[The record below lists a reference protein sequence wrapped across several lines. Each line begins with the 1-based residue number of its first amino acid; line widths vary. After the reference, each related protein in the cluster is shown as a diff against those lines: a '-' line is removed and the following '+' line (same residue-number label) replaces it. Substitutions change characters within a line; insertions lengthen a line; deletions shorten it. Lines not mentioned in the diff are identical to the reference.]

1 MKKSNFDNKENN
13 DDAKGAEYV
22 LKLFVSGASPN
33 SVRAIMNLKNICEA
47 YLPGKYKLE
56 IIDVYQ
62 QGIVARDA
70 QIIALPLLIKEFPLP
85 ERRII
90 GDMSETKKLLHGLGL
105 DVDLI

>member
-1 MKKSNFDNKENN
+1 MRKSDNDSNGKQEEFST
-13 DDAKGAEYV
+13 GEYV
-22 LKLFVSGASPN
+22 LQLFVSGASPN
-33 SVRAIMNLKNICEA
+33 SVRAIVNLKNICEA
-47 YLPGKYKLE
+47 HLAGRYSLE

-62 QGIVARDA
+62 QGIIARDA
-70 QIIALPLLIKEFPLP
+70 QIIALPLLIKKLPLP

>member
-1 MKKSNFDNKENN
+1 MNKSEIDTTGNN
-13 DDAKGAEYV
+13 GDGTDIEYV

-33 SVRAIMNLKNICEA
+33 SVRAIMNIKNICEA
-47 YLPGKYKLE
+47 YLAGRYSLE

-62 QGIVARDA
+62 QGIIAREE
-70 QIIALPLLIKEFPLP
+70 QIIALPLLIKQFPLP

-105 DVDLI
+105 DVD

>member
-1 MKKSNFDNKENN
+1 MKKSAIDNTANN
-13 DDAKGAEYV
+13 GEGTGNEYV

-33 SVRAIMNLKNICEA
+33 SVRAIMNIKNICEA
-47 YLPGKYKLE
+47 YLAGKYSLE

-62 QGIVARDA
+62 QGIIAREE
-70 QIIALPLLIKEFPLP
+70 QIIALPLLIKQFPLP

-105 DVDLI
+105 DVD